1 MRHRPS
7 IPDNVKN
14 WQVFEDDQ
22 QIKEF
27 FTMVEEFQG
36 TNIDQDEEETT

>member
-1 MRHRPS
+1 MRHKPYV
-7 IPDNVKN
+7 PDNVKN

-27 FTMVEEFQG
+27 LTMVEEFEG
-36 TNIDQDEEETT
+36 T